1 MLHLS
6 HAGVSILS
14 NGTTTNVVNDMSLGF
29 ESIAQP
35 EWIAYRK
42 KRMGDKYD
50 LFLGAPRVGTAD
62 KREPEARVLMLR

>member
-1 MLHLS
+1 
-6 HAGVSILS
+6 VSIES
-14 NGTTTNVVNDMSLGF
+14 SLGF

-50 LFLGAPRVGTAD
+50 LFHGTPKEDTAD
-62 KREPEARVLMLR
+62 KQEPEPIDLMLR